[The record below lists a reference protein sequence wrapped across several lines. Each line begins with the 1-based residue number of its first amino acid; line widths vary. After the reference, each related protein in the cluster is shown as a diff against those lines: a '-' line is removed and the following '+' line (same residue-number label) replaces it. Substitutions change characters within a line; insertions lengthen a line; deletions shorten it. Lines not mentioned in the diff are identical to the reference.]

1 MASLTAEWLSQQIV
15 EHTPD
20 AVIFADHEGLVR
32 LWNMGAEVMFGYT
45 ADEAIGQNLELII
58 PERLRQR
65 HNEGYAKTMQTGE
78 TRYGGGELLA
88 VPATRKDGT
97 RISIEFSIA
106 LLKDDAGKVL
116 GAIAVLRDVSGR
128 WQKERELNQRLG
140 ELEAKVKAYP
150 SS

>member
-45 ADEAIGQNLELII
+45 ADEVIGKNLELII

>member
-1 MASLTAEWLSQQIV
+1 MANLTAEWLSQQIV

-20 AVIFADHEGLVR
+20 AVIFADHQGLVR

-45 ADEAIGQNLELII
+45 ADEVIGKNLELII

-88 VPATRKDGT
+88 VPAIRKDGT

>member
-88 VPATRKDGT
+88 VPAIRKDGT

>member
-1 MASLTAEWLSQQIV
+1 MANLTAEWLSQQIV

-20 AVIFADHEGLVR
+20 AVIFADHQGLVR

-45 ADEAIGQNLELII
+45 ADEVIGKNLELII

>member
-32 LWNMGAEVMFGYT
+32 LWNRGAEVMFGYT

-58 PERLRQR
+58 PERLHQR
-65 HNEGYAKTMQTGE
+65 HNDGYARTMQTGE

-88 VPATRKDGT
+88 VPAMRKDGT

-116 GAIAVLRDVSGR
+116 GAIAVLRDVSAR

>member
-1 MASLTAEWLSQQIV
+1 MPEMTPEWLSQQVV

-20 AVIFADHEGLVR
+20 AVVVADHEGLVR
-32 LWNMGAEVMFGYT
+32 LWNGGAEVMFGYT

-65 HNEGYAKTMQTGE
+65 HNDGYAKTMQTGE

-88 VPATRKDGT
+88 VPAIRKDGT

-106 LLKDDAGKVL
+106 LLKDDADKVL
-116 GAIAVLRDVSGR
+116 GAAAVMRDVTAR
-128 WQKERELNQRLG
+128 WQKDRETNQHLA
-140 ELEAKVKAYP
+140 ELEGRVRA
-150 SS
+150 